1 MKIWVLSYPR
11 TGSTNFALHLS
22 KTLNKKFRNEP
33 FYKRDY
39 NTIKFIE
46 KNNILIKNQ
55 ISHMPKTMWDE
66 LYKNEIFVE
75 KFNIESEEWYS
86 LGVSEFIKFHKL
98 VKQSGWKMIYLARK
112 NKLST
117 TMSYTTA
124 RKNNKWLNF
133 YDRYEEYN
141 HKDYKLVQ
149 HWYDLQH
156 IYAEKND
163 ERVFYYEDIFSD
175 DIDIRTNTINS
186 MKLNLSEEQV
196 NELANNLSPKQKY
209 YQPKVKII

>member
-1 MKIWVLSYPR
+1 
-11 TGSTNFALHLS
+11 
-22 KTLNKKFRNEP
+22 
-33 FYKRDY
+33 
-39 NTIKFIE
+39 
-46 KNNILIKNQ
+46 
-55 ISHMPKTMWDE
+55 
-66 LYKNEIFVE
+66 
-75 KFNIESEEWYS
+75 
-86 LGVSEFIKFHKL
+86 
-98 VKQSGWKMIYLARK
+98 MIYLARK

>member
-1 MKIWVLSYPR
+1 MKIWVQSYPR

-141 HKDYKLVQ
+141 QKYYKLVQ
-149 HWYDLQH
+149 HWYD
-156 IYAEKND
+156 
-163 ERVFYYEDIFSD
+163 
-175 DIDIRTNTINS
+175 
-186 MKLNLSEEQV
+186 
-196 NELANNLSPKQKY
+196 
-209 YQPKVKII
+209 